1 MIPRNPSWSNMSPW
15 EALLSWGSHC
25 HLPLPRGCCLV
36 SEVQPLCWIRESC
49 QTAAWAQVER
59 GKWRGVAAGAVGMKS
74 CQFWGFQKRMSEA
87 FCRKASWRRWHLR

>member
-25 HLPLPRGCCLV
+25 HLPLPRGCCCLV
-36 SEVQPLCWIRESC
+36 AEAQPFCWVRESC

-59 GKWRGVAAGAVGMKS
+59 GQVAWCSSRGGWHEELPVLGG
-74 CQFWGFQKRMSEA
+74 SEENE
-87 FCRKASWRRWHLR
+87 